1 MVIDAARIS
10 VDPQHF
16 WLRGEKPAAPVDF
29 DEARGVWNV
38 YGHREAVE
46 VLGDPKTFSSDIVR
60 VMPIDLDPA
69 LLEGDLTQLDPP
81 QHRKLRRL
89 VSHAFTPKIV
99 ADLEPRIAALTHEL
113 LDAVADEGRFEL
125 VADLAY
131 PLPVI
136 VIAELLGVPSSD
148 RDLFRKWVEEVLS
161 GGQQL
166 SVSAQGEE
174 QLREMNASPEGMRE
188 INDYLLGH
196 AAERRR
202 NPREDLLTQL
212 VQAEVDGE
220 RLTDNEVVN
229 FAGLLLAAGHITTTM
244 LLGNTVMCLDAHPE
258 QAARVR
264 ADRALVPGAIEESL
278 RLLTPFALT
287 YRATTTEAEVGGL
300 RVPADQVLSVWLG
313 AANRDDRVFAAP
325 DAFDPARDPNP
336 HIAFGRGIHF
346 CLGAPLARLEG
357 RIAMDILLDRF
368 PVLRTD
374 PANPPVLMPGTDMI
388 GATSLP
394 VLAE

>member
-1 MVIDAARIS
+1 MA

-16 WLRGEKPAAPVDF
+16 WLRGEKPASPIDF
-29 DEARGVWNV
+29 DEERGVWNV
-38 YGHREAVE
+38 HGHPEAVA
-46 VLGDPKTFSSDIVR
+46 VLSDPKTFSSDITR
-60 VMPIDLDPA
+60 VMPIELDPA
-69 LLEGDLTQLDPP
+69 FLEGDLTQMDPP

-113 LDAVADEGRFEL
+113 LDAVASRGRLEL

-148 RDLFRKWVEEVLS
+148 RDLFRKWVEEQLS

-174 QLREMNASPEGMRE
+174 QLREMNASLESMRQ
-188 INDYLLGH
+188 IYDYLLEH

-212 VQAEVDGE
+212 VQAEIDGE
-220 RLTDNEVVN
+220 RLTDNEVAN
-229 FAGLLLAAGHITTTM
+229 FANLLLGAGHITTTM

-287 YRATTTEAEVGGL
+287 YRATMTETEVGSR

-313 AANRDDRVFAAP
+313 AANRDGRAFADP

-357 RIAMDILLDRF
+357 RIAMNILLDRF

-394 VLAE
+394 LLTE